1 MNCWTCLG
9 ALSTKNSILIV
20 PTSVVMTASSRDG
33 SSWVDCWARAVEGK
47 IDHHKMPIK
56 TNVVT
61 GRSEF
66 FRRPLLTNCWL
77 RLFTKVP
84 SWRFMSKQL
93 ILLYRDECGMVFR
106 ENKAPISSDCTYAEA
121 CPSQRR
127 RHVLHF
133 EETLT
138 MNLVKSSIVTSGFP
152 EGNNSSS
159 QKRSLAIF
167 IFFHENDP
175 ILALGESFSATAGLD
190 LSGFCYVEYKK
201 AARPER
207 LVHPPK
213 EAL

>member
-1 MNCWTCLG
+1 
-9 ALSTKNSILIV
+9 
-20 PTSVVMTASSRDG
+20 
-33 SSWVDCWARAVEGK
+33 
-47 IDHHKMPIK
+47 
-56 TNVVT
+56 
-61 GRSEF
+61 
-66 FRRPLLTNCWL
+66 
-77 RLFTKVP
+77 
-84 SWRFMSKQL
+84 MSKQL

-213 EAL
+213 EALRRLGPAGVKHIIQAFADGCDRVARRDAGIKQ